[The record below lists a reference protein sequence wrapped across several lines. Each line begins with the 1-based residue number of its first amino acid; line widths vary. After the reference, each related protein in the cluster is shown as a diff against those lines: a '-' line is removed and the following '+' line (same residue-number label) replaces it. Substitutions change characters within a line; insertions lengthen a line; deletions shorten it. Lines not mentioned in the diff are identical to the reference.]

1 MIWWLIKITE
11 SYILKKVKF
20 KDVKYTSMKLLKKT
34 EASLKVFLN
43 FLFQFQKQLI
53 RINKT
58 HINTSSLIIFYE
70 WKGILKPNNLRTII
84 LYSAV
89 PLWLSWLRIGLQCRK
104 PGLDTWVG
112 KIPWG
117 RERLPTPV
125 FWPGEFHGLKS
136 PWGRKELDTT
146 EWLSLHFTS
155 HPILCRFRK
164 VNREKLYFQ

>member
-1 MIWWLIKITE
+1 
-11 SYILKKVKF
+11 
-20 KDVKYTSMKLLKKT
+20 MKLLKKT

-84 LYSAV
+84 LYSGV

-136 PWGRKELDTT
+136 PWGPKSWTRLSDFHST
-146 EWLSLHFTS
+146 SLHILYSADSEKSTGKNFTFS
-155 HPILCRFRK
+155 SVK
-164 VNREKLYFQ
+164 VNSSKNN